1 MRLTL
6 RAWPNKAR
14 VQSLRPHVAR
24 VEPSNPPSYFSNKG
38 LSLLTSK
45 PNKAQSCAT
54 QVNSIAIYLPH
65 TFVKLS
71 HAKSTQ
77 FQELK
82 KTQINTTSKVCYIN
96 HFLKLM
102 GSHSCLRQYSLYIS
116 TVLPGE

>member
-6 RAWPNKAR
+6 WAWPNKAR
-14 VQSLRPHVAR
+14 VQSSQPYVVR
-24 VEPSNPPSYFSNKG
+24 VQPNNPPSDSNKG
-38 LSLLTSK
+38 LAVLTS
-45 PNKAQSCAT
+45 AQSCTT
-54 QVNSIAIYLPH
+54 QVNSIATYLPH

-82 KTQINTTSKVCYIN
+82 KIQINKNFKVCYIN

-102 GSHSCLRQYSLYIS
+102 GSHSCLR
-116 TVLPGE
+116 